1 MLGSGDREVSE
12 GSFESGPVRHR
23 QRAASCIGIHGD
35 QYTQEMFYSPVTVA
49 QQAERFIEVV
59 IRTLTD
65 LECHS
70 FLSIECSTVLV
81 I

>member
-1 MLGSGDREVSE
+1 
-12 GSFESGPVRHR
+12 
-23 QRAASCIGIHGD
+23 
-35 QYTQEMFYSPVTVA
+35 MFDSPVTVA

-70 FLSIECSTVLV
+70 FRSIECPAVLV
-81 I
+81 IEPACPVSLP